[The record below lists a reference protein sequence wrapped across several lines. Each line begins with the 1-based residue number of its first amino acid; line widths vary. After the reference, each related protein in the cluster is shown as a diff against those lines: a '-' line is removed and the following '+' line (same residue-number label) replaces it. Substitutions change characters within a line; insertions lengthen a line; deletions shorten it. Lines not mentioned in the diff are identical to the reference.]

1 MSFQKLSIEEYQQLL
16 ESKKSTPSGGSALAL
31 TLETAASL
39 CLMVCNLTVD
49 KKGYEGV
56 RDIIQEY
63 IALVV
68 EIKEEAK
75 KLMDE
80 DSIAFD
86 SLMDAFRSKDK
97 NEIHKKAIDSA
108 MVPYRLFNQTK
119 KLQVIAESLKEI
131 GNKSVQSDA
140 IIAIDLCRAIY
151 HGSILNIKA
160 NLPYIVEE
168 SIIQLLNS
176 IID

>member
-31 TLETAASL
+31 TLETASSL

-56 RDIIQEY
+56 SDIIQEY

-97 NEIHKKAIDSA
+97 NEIHTQTDCNSGRFHSDSTGLHNSARIKK
-108 MVPYRLFNQTK
+108 MRK
-119 KLQVIAESLKEI
+119 RRIAS
-131 GNKSVQSDA
+131 
-140 IIAIDLCRAIY
+140 
-151 HGSILNIKA
+151 
-160 NLPYIVEE
+160 E
-168 SIIQLLNS
+168 SIGICRQRR
-176 IID
+176 